1 MSDTANI
8 FDIHFSP
15 DSLSDPVSLASIT
28 SAVSACVKN
37 GDLPALRNFL
47 EAHETADVAAL
58 FSKLPGPLAIG
69 AMAALDTHDQARLFG
84 YLAPP
89 CQAEL
94 SKLIGRRDLAT
105 IMAAMSPDER
115 ADLYKRLDP
124 LAQEAVLP
132 GLALAERDD
141 LRRLASY
148 PEGAVGAIMTSNYAT
163 LSPHLNAPEA
173 IDALR
178 RQALDS
184 ETIYQSYVTDEHRRL
199 LGVVDLRDLL
209 VARSDQRVQDIMD
222 GEPAHVRAE
231 APREEAASLISRYD
245 LLAVPVIDESDKLVG
260 IVTQDDAMDVQ
271 EEEATTDFYKAG
283 TVQRLATSVRDATLM
298 ALYRARISWLVL
310 LVFFNIFSGAGIAYF
325 EETIQ
330 ANVVLL
336 FFLPLLIASGGNA
349 GSQSS
354 TLMVRALATGDVG
367 LSDWASMLSREI
379 AVALLLG
386 LSMAVPVSLLGVV
399 RAGPEIAV
407 VVSITMVAIVLVG
420 SLVGMTL
427 PFLLN
432 RFRFDPATASGPLI
446 TSIADVLGVLIYFGI
461 ATRMLTLA

>member
-1 MSDTANI
+1 MSDTQNNC
-8 FDIHFSP
+8 DIEFSP
-15 DSLSDPVSLASIT
+15 ESLSNASLMAATTAAI
-28 SAVSACVKN
+28 AACLQN
-37 GDLPALRNFL
+37 GDLRALRNFF
-47 EAHETADVAAL
+47 ASHETADVAAL
-58 FSKLPGPLAIG
+58 FSKLPSQVAIG
-69 AMAALDTHDQARLFG
+69 AMAALETHDQARLFG

-89 CQAEL
+89 CQTEI
-94 SKLIGRRDLAT
+94 SKLISRRDLAT

-148 PEGAVGAIMTSNYAT
+148 PEGTVGAIMTSNYAT
-163 LSPHLNAPEA
+163 LAPHLTAPQA

-178 RQALDS
+178 RLALDT
-184 ETIYQSYVTDEHRRL
+184 ETIYQSYVTDPDQRL

-231 APREEAASLISRYD
+231 APREDAASMISRYD
-245 LLAVPVIDESDKLVG
+245 LLAMPVIDADDKLVG

-271 EEEATTDFYKAG
+271 EEEATSDFHKAG
-283 TVQRLATSVRDATLM
+283 TVQRLASSVRDATLL

-310 LVFFNIFSGAGIAYF
+310 LVFFNIFSGAGIAFF

-367 LSDWASMLSREI
+367 VSDWTSMLGREI

-386 LSMAVPVSLLGVV
+386 LSMAVPVSLLGVL

-407 VVSITMVAIVLVG
+407 VVSITMVVIVLVG
-420 SLVGMTL
+420 SLIGMTL

-432 RFRFDPATASGPLI
+432 RFRLDPATASGPLI
-446 TSIADVLGVLIYFGI
+446 TSVADVLGVLIYFGI
-461 ATRMLTLA
+461 ATRILTLA

>member
-1 MSDTANI
+1 MSDAANVC
-8 FDIHFSP
+8 DIEFSP
-15 DSLSDPVSLASIT
+15 ESLADPVSLASIT
-28 SAVSACVKN
+28 EAVTACVQRR
-37 GDLPALRNFL
+37 DLPALRSFL

-58 FSKLPGPLAIG
+58 FSKLPGDVAIG

-84 YLAPP
+84 YLAPT

-94 SKLIGRRDLAT
+94 SKLISRRDLAT

-141 LRRLASY
+141 MRRLASY
-148 PEGAVGAIMTSNYAT
+148 PEGTVGAVMTSNYAT
-163 LSPHLNAPEA
+163 LAPHLPAPAA
-173 IDALR
+173 IDELR
-178 RQALDS
+178 RQALDA
-184 ETIYQSYVTDEHRRL
+184 ETIYQSYVTDADRRL

-209 VARSDQRVQDIMD
+209 VARSDQRVLDIMD
-222 GEPAHVRAE
+222 AEPVHVRAE
-231 APREEAASLISRYD
+231 APREDAASLISRYD
-245 LLAVPVIDESDKLVG
+245 LLAMPVIDADDKLVG

-271 EEEATTDFYKAG
+271 EEEATSDFYKAG
-283 TVQRLATSVRDATLM
+283 TVQQLATSLRDATLF

-310 LVFFNIFSGAGIAYF
+310 LVFFNIFSGAGIAFF

-330 ANVVLL
+330 AHVVLL

-354 TLMVRALATGDVG
+354 TLMVRALATGDVA
-367 LSDWASMLSREI
+367 LSDWASMLGREI

-386 LSMAVPVSLLGVV
+386 LSMAIPVSLLGVL
-399 RAGPEIAV
+399 RAGPEVAL
-407 VVSITMVAIVLVG
+407 VVSITMVVIVLAG
-420 SLVGMTL
+420 SLIGMTL

-446 TSIADVLGVLIYFGI
+446 TSMADVLGVLIYFGI
-461 ATRMLTLA
+461 ASRLLTLG